1 VSRAGGAA
9 EGAGGT
15 DPGLAAFSITPAGD
29 QDLPFL
35 REMLYEAA
43 FWRPEAGGSREAG
56 ASPGADGSP
65 GAGGPPRAGGSSD
78 GGGSPR
84 PSVGEAVASP
94 ALALYLDAWGRA
106 GDRALLARQ
115 GARPLG
121 AVWYRLFT
129 ADRPGYGYVDDETP
143 ELSIGVRARERGKGV
158 GTALLAAV
166 LAQAALDGHRRLS
179 LSVEPDNPALRLYE
193 RLGFARHQLDD
204 GAWTMLAQLLP

>member
-9 EGAGGT
+9 EGA
-15 DPGLAAFSITPAGD
+15 DPELPAFSITPADGR
-29 QDLPFL
+29 DLPFL

-43 FWRPEAGGSREAG
+43 FWRPETGDQREA
-56 ASPGADGSP
+56 
-65 GAGGPPRAGGSSD
+65 
-78 GGGSPR
+78 GGSPR
-84 PSVGEAVASP
+84 PSVDEAVATP

-115 GARPLG
+115 GALPLG

-143 ELSIGVRARERGKGV
+143 EVSIGVRASERGKGV
-158 GTALLAAV
+158 GAALLAAV

-193 RLGFARHQLDD
+193 RLGFARHELDD